1 MRDECCLVLLNKKS
15 CCVRNLNL
23 FPLENK
29 NVKKKKKKIFMLKE
43 N

>member
-29 NVKKKKKKIFMLKE
+29 NVKKKKKKIMLKE